1 MIQISNFSSLR
12 KTSSALALS
21 LASIVV
27 QGAPEWTQSHWI
39 ILDTEKNVTSI
50 ISPDR
55 KAWVDSK
62 FQLSSINPQTIEA
75 ARIEPIKVPEPTSN
89 QLALFVGVPVAVWGW
104 VAIGRKMKKWK
115 NIESWDDKDFERI
128 SELQIDWGKTEK
140 KWKEETLA
148 AEEVAIQKAL
158 RGFQPFEVTK
168 EDTNLGAQLKGIYDE

>member
-1 MIQISNFSSLR
+1 
-12 KTSSALALS
+12 
-21 LASIVV
+21 
-27 QGAPEWTQSHWI
+27 
-39 ILDTEKNVTSI
+39 
-50 ISPDR
+50 
-55 KAWVDSK
+55 
-62 FQLSSINPQTIEA
+62 
-75 ARIEPIKVPEPTSN
+75 
-89 QLALFVGVPVAVWGW
+89 
-104 VAIGRKMKKWK
+104 MKKWK